1 MIVYECPSKW
11 VISSSNRRMRKKR
24 MSDRDKRKHDLINRF
39 RRDWWWYEAS
49 WNRRHELNQKM

>member
-49 WNRRHELNQKM
+49 WNRRHENV